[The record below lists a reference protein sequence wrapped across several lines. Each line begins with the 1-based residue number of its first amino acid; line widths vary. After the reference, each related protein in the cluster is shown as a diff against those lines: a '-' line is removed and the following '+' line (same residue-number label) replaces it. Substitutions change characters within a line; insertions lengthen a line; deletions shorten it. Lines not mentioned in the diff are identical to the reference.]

1 MTEEAVRKLSR
12 SPQAEE
18 FRGKGCTVHLTVKK
32 GESHVLS
39 TLVGTRSVR
48 LYDQIEQS
56 RQGCGK

>member
-1 MTEEAVRKLSR
+1 MHVGELDTGWVA
-12 SPQAEE
+12 PEE
-18 FRGKGCTVHLTVKK
+18 FRGKGYTAHLSVEK

-39 TLVGTRSVR
+39 TLVGTRSAR